1 MSIADRDLIRNNK
14 DLEKLSSLGHYFK
27 GSSAALGVKHVQEH
41 CERIQHY
48 GMLRDEEANKNLTPS
63 EALTAITKEIVRAK
77 KDYHT
82 AEKWLK
88 DYYKEE
94 DS

>member
-1 MSIADRDLIRNNK
+1 
-14 DLEKLSSLGHYFK
+14 
-27 GSSAALGVKHVQEH
+27 VKHVQEH

-48 GMLRDEEANKNLTPS
+48 GLLRDEEADKNLTPS
-63 EALTAITKEIVRAK
+63 EALTAITRELVRVK
-77 KDYHT
+77 KDYRT